1 MGRCL
6 AHKSG
11 NPVRQQVGIIG
22 CHAPGISW
30 TAWIFW
36 FAGEAMDALRDRL
49 KEFHPKLGCPPCKPG
64 RRLIWTDHAG
74 IIERRC
80 LFRERAALRFVDF
93 GKQDRPTGA
102 HYRALA
108 GRA

>member
-1 MGRCL
+1 MCQALHQTDVWRFESSQPRHAVVSNWVMGRCL

-36 FAGEAMDALRDRL
+36 FAGEAMDALRDRR

-64 RRLIWTDHAG
+64 RRLIRTDDAG
-74 IIERRC
+74 II
-80 LFRERAALRFVDF
+80 
-93 GKQDRPTGA
+93 
-102 HYRALA
+102 
-108 GRA
+108 